1 MISSV
6 TDHIILAFGQQE
18 EEKVNN
24 LYAAM
29 LGKIPV

>member
-1 MISSV
+1 MISSI

-18 EEKVNN
+18 EEKVNH
-24 LYAAM
+24 LEAVM

>member
-6 TDHIILAFGQQE
+6 TDHIILAFRHQE
-18 EEKVNN
+18 EEKVNH